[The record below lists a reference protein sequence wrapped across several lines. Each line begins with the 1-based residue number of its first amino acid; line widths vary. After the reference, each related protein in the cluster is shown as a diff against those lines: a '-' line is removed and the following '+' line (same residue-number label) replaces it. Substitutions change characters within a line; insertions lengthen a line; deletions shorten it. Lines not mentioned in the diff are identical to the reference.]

1 MAQIFPFRPYR
12 YAAAAGPLEHLVTQP
27 YDKITPEMQARYL
40 ALSPYNV
47 VRLILGPVRADDSA
61 DDNVYTRA
69 ARYLEDW
76 IRCGI
81 LVQEPEAC
89 LFAYFQEFTHP
100 ETGERLTRKGFIGL
114 GAVEDYARGGVY
126 RHEHTL
132 PAPKQDR
139 MELLRRTRAHFEQ
152 IFMLYPDPE
161 GAVDRRLEEAAQA
174 APPVEITDEY
184 GTIHRYWR
192 IADRATVAEI
202 QALMR
207 DKKLLIADG
216 HHRYE
221 TALAFAREQP
231 ELEDAQR
238 VTMTFVNLHSPGLRI
253 LATHR
258 LVRDGDA
265 GGFLSAARSRFR
277 LAELSSLAA
286 FEEQLCQTH
295 PGSVRIGVAAR
306 GGLWLLEAEREP
318 EELDVVFLHRRLLE
332 ELLGIDEEAV
342 RAERRLRYVRSAREA
357 LEAVARGEA
366 ALAFLLKPVSV
377 EEVARVAFSG
387 GVMPQKSTDFYPKL
401 LSGTA
406 IYKLE
411 R

>member
-1 MAQIFPFRPYR
+1 MAQVFPFRPYR

-40 ALSPYNV
+40 SLSPYNI
-47 VRLILGPVRADDSA
+47 VRVILGPRRADDSE
-61 DDNVYTRA
+61 DNNVYTRA
-69 ARYLEDW
+69 AGYLEDW

-114 GAVEDYARGGVY
+114 GAVEDYSRGVVY

-132 PAPKQDR
+132 SAPKQDR
-139 MELLRRTRAHFEQ
+139 LELLRRTRAHFEQ
-152 IFMLYPDPE
+152 IFVLYPDPE
-161 GAVDRRLEEAAQA
+161 GAVDRRLEGAAQE
-174 APPVEITDEY
+174 APQVELTDEY
-184 GTIHRYWR
+184 GTTHRYWR
-192 IADRATVAEI
+192 ISDPTAVSEI

-231 ELEDAQR
+231 GLADAQR

-258 LVRDGDA
+258 LVQDGDA
-265 GGFLSAARSRFR
+265 DGFLDAARSRYR
-277 LAELSSLAA
+277 LAELSSPAA
-286 FEEQLCQTH
+286 LEEELCRTE
-295 PGSVRIGVAAR
+295 PGCVRIGVAAR

-318 EELDVVFLHRRLLE
+318 DQLDVSFLHRRLLE
-332 ELLGIDEEAV
+332 ELLGIDEDAV
-342 RAERRLRYVRSAREA
+342 RAERRLRYVRSARAA
-357 LEAVARGEA
+357 LDAVARGEA

-401 LSGTA
+401 LSGIT